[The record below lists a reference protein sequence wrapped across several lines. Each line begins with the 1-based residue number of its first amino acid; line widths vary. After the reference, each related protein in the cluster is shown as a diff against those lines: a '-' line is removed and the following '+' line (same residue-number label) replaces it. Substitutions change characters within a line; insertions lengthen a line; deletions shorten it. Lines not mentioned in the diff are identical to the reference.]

1 MLSFKEWL
9 LSEEKKKK
17 DKKNENVRFN
27 KERDDVGSQNIQGIP
42 VGGDTKVSNERIFTI
57 DV

>member
-27 KERDDVGSQNIQGIP
+27 KERNDVGSQNIQGIS
-42 VGGDTKVSNERIFTI
+42 VGGDTKVSSERIFTI

>member
-27 KERDDVGSQNIQGIP
+27 KERDDVGSQNIQRIP
-42 VGGDTKVSNERIFTI
+42 VGGDTKVSSERIFTI
-57 DV
+57 NV

>member
-1 MLSFKEWL
+1 MLSFKEGL

-27 KERDDVGSQNIQGIP
+27 KERDDVGSQNIQRIA
-42 VGGDTKVSNERIFTI
+42 VGGDTKVSSERIFTI

>member
-9 LSEEKKKK
+9 MSEEKKKK

-27 KERDDVGSQNIQGIP
+27 KKRDDLGSQNIQRIP
-42 VGGDTKVSNERIFTI
+42 VGDDTKVSSERIFTI
-57 DV
+57 NV